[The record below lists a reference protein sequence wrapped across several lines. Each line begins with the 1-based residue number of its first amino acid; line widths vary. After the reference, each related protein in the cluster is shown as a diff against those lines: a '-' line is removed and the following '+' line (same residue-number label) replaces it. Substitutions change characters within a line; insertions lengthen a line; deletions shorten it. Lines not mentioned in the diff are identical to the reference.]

1 MLQTCHSARMLP
13 IFWLLRRNKPLQFF
27 KKEKLH
33 MRVEAAISC
42 TWVVITLLQHVKTC
56 TKSRHTRYFQRALTF
71 ISWFID
77 GVQRDAVMCLVAGM
91 VSGYY
96 HTNPS
101 LPSSFDRFFAKCT
114 AISTTKLHRQEPL
127 KSVGGRKSM
136 CQIQATAGMEQRQ
149 MR

>member
-33 MRVEAAISC
+33 MRAEAAISC

-77 GVQRDAVMCLVAGM
+77 GVQRDAVMCLVAGT

-101 LPSSFDRFFAKCT
+101 LPSSFDRKHGDVLHT
-114 AISTTKLHRQEPL
+114 GHVRPMKLMCV
-127 KSVGGRKSM
+127 SVSLPGPRKGS
-136 CQIQATAGMEQRQ
+136 CHIAEASC
-149 MR
+149 